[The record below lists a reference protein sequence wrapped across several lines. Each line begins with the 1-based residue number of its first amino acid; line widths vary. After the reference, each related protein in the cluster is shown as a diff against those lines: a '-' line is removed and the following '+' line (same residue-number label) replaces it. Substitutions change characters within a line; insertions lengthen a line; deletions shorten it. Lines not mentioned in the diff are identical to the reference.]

1 MNSVKKIE
9 LVLENCEVIDVTNAT
24 GDFFIDDVHI
34 EVSRIA
40 SNCIA
45 KILKT
50 KEFYIQLYKF
60 GEFKFSSFGDTDPI
74 TRLKDYKDIT
84 SIELTYDDDLVESYY
99 VDYDEGENEG
109 ALGADNIN
117 QKTYETENSLFILVS
132 ANKTFD
138 DFNIEEVDA
147 DWYLENDV
155 NARLNLRENGWKEL
169 INRGDFYEFYLA
181 SKQLFISLSQDSV
194 KMLKVGCELIEFAQ
208 PIFSEILTYLFYKF
222 EIKSSLNQDD
232 FKYIELDKI
241 IENSENDG
249 VYNRFEIDNHI
260 IEIRIIKTKE
270 NTSGIILI
278 DNNYEILLEDM
289 LSFMWILLKITDT
302 N

>member
-45 KILKT
+45 KLLKT
-50 KEFYIQLYKF
+50 KEFFIQLYKF
-60 GEFKFSSFGDTDPI
+60 GEFKFIGFGDTDPI

-84 SIELTYDDDLVESYY
+84 SIELTYDDGLVESYY

-169 INRGDFYEFYLA
+169 INHGDFYEFYLA

-208 PIFSEILTYLFYKF
+208 PIFSELLTYLFYKF
-222 EIKSSLNQDD
+222 EIRSSLNQND

-260 IEIRIIKTKE
+260 IEIRIIKTEE

-278 DNNYEILLEDM
+278 DNNYEISLEDM